1 MNSLQ
6 ELNNFGGVSLD
17 FTDNRS
23 SAVKFDRVSPLEPLN
38 RGFTITSLAS
48 VVTPGIE
55 ITEIINYATANVR
68 YQVTIYPGDVTP
80 LTGSSISF
88 TNVPAHVTSSIA
100 GNVYTLTGLRSVD
113 DWLAVRQFTWTLPA
127 NYASKPYWHAEAK
140 IIYYDSALGY
150 DVYKSFL
157 IFDFRFYFVAQLQ
170 ATASITRAQLTG
182 NQRATASISSTSA
195 LTCLANAKF
204 LFVSTPP
211 SAFTLSAT
219 PHILIENLTARA
231 YTGNNENSIFSS
243 DTPIIGDSNPSTTST
258 FDVILTSS
266 LGTFSTSSTIA
277 SESPLTI
284 TGSLSTV
291 NTALANLKFYP
302 TAGSSSNGTVTF
314 EVKKDTVSQATRTFN
329 LTGTA
334 GTYSAN
340 ASYSFTSSAMFTPT
354 NGDTK
359 YALADILLVGGGGG
373 SGVQGGG
380 GGGGGVRDIL
390 NQTIAF
396 QTYTITVGSGGIG
409 ASAAGPVGIPAGNGG
424 YTGYAGGNTT
434 ACGFTAGG
442 GGGGG
447 GYLNL
452 SGGVY
457 TYNKFG
463 GASGTPQSNAGGTYS
478 GTTSSSSVFN
488 RGGGGGGAGAVGSN
502 GPSGNGGSGT
512 TSSINSLTY
521 GQGGGGYSAGTPNGA
536 PTANSGRGGSDVDL
550 YQNGADGFVLINF
563 HA

>member
-1 MNSLQ
+1 MNSLS
-6 ELNNFGGVSLD
+6 ELNNFGGVALD

-23 SAVKFDRVSPLEPLN
+23 SIVKFDRVTPVEPLN
-38 RGFTITSLAS
+38 RGFTITSLAQ
-48 VVTPGIE
+48 VITPGIE
-55 ITEIINYATANVR
+55 IAEIVNYSTANVR
-68 YQVTIYPGDVTP
+68 YQVTLYPGNVTP

-88 TNVPAHVTSSIA
+88 SNVPVHVTSSTV
-100 GNVYTLTGLRSVD
+100 GNVYTLTGLRSID
-113 DWLAVRQFTWTLPA
+113 DWLAVRQFTWNLPA
-127 NYASKPYWHAEAK
+127 NYASKPFHYLEVK
-140 IIYYDSALGY
+140 IIYYDGALAT
-150 DVYKSFL
+150 DKFKSFL
-157 IFDFRFYFVAQLQ
+157 AFDYRFYKIAQLQ
-170 ATASITRAQLTG
+170 ATASITRASLTG
-182 NQRATASISSTSA
+182 NQRATAAITSSSA
-195 LTCLANAKF
+195 LTCKSNAKF

-211 SAFTLSAT
+211 SAFTISANG
-219 PHILIENLTARA
+219 HLLIENLTARA

-243 DTPIIGDSNPSTTST
+243 DTPIIGDSNSSTTST

-266 LGTFSTSSTIA
+266 LGTFSTSSTTA
-277 SESPLTI
+277 SVSPFTI
-284 TGSLSTV
+284 SGSLTTV
-291 NTALANLKFYP
+291 NSALANVKFYP
-302 TAGSSSNGTVTF
+302 TAGSSSSGTFTF
-314 EVKKDTVSQATRTFN
+314 EVKKDTVSQATRTVN

-359 YALADILLVGGGGG
+359 YALADILLVGAGGG

-409 ASAAGPVGIPAGNGG
+409 ASAAGPIGVVAGNGG
-424 YTGYAGGNTT
+424 FTGYAGGNTT

-442 GGGGG
+442 GAGGG

-488 RGGGGGGAGAVGSN
+488 RGGGGGGAGAIGSN

-536 PTANSGRGGSDVDL
+536 PTANSGRGGSDISL